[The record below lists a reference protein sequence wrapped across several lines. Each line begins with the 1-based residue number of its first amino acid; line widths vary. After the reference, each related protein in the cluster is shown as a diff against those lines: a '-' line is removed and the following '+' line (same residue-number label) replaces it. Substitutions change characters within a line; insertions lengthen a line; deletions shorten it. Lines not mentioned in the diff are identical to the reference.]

1 MKIIEKIK
9 EKKIISVVRI
19 ADKQKCIDTVSALI
33 DGGIEIVELTL
44 ENSCTYD
51 VINHFA
57 SKENSKV
64 QIAAG
69 GIITTQQ
76 AAIAYNAGAKLIVS
90 PVFQMSL
97 VKFCKGIKVPHISTA
112 TTPNEAYNAWKT
124 HIPLIKIYPT
134 GHLGGVEY
142 IQDILRPMPFLNI
155 IATGAIKVD
164 EIPDYLSTGVVG
176 CAIGRDFYQDTS
188 LYNEITNRAKKAIL
202 LSNKNKS

>member
-1 MKIIEKIK
+1 MGIIEKIK
-9 EKKIISVVRI
+9 EKKVMAVVRI
-19 ADKQKCIDTVSALI
+19 AHKQKCIDTLKALI
-33 DGGIEIVELTL
+33 EGGIEIVELTL

-51 VINHFA
+51 VINYF
-57 SKENSKV
+57 SSDENSNI

-69 GIITTQQ
+69 GIITIQQ
-76 AAIAYNAGAKLIVS
+76 ASLAYNAGAKLIIS

-97 VKFCKGIKVPHISTA
+97 VKFCKGLKLPHISTA
-112 TTPNEAYNAWKT
+112 TTSNEAYNAWKT

-155 IATGAIKVD
+155 IATGAIKID

-176 CAIGRDFYQDTS
+176 CAIGRDFYHNMSSYD
-188 LYNEITNRAKKAIL
+188 EITKRAKKAISL
-202 LSNKNKS
+202 IKQMAS

>member
-1 MKIIEKIK
+1 MGIIEKIK
-9 EKKIISVVRI
+9 EKKVMAVVRI
-19 ADKQKCIDTVSALI
+19 ADKDKCIDTVSALI
-33 DGGIEIVELTL
+33 EGGIEIVELTL

-51 VINHFA
+51 VINHF
-57 SKENSKV
+57 SSDKNLNVKV
-64 QIAAG
+64 AAG

-76 AAIAYNAGAKLIVS
+76 AYIAHNAGAGLIVS

-155 IATGAIKVD
+155 IATGAIKID
-164 EIPDYLSTGVVG
+164 EICQYLSTGVTG
-176 CAIGRDFYQDTS
+176 CAIGRDFYDNTS
-188 LYNEITNRAKKAIL
+188 SFKEITKRAEKAVSLIK
-202 LSNKNKS
+202 SNG

>member
-1 MKIIEKIK
+1 MGIIEKIK
-9 EKKIISVVRI
+9 EKKVMAVVRI
-19 ADKQKCIDTVSALI
+19 ADKDKCIDTVSALI

-51 VINHFA
+51 VINHF
-57 SKENSKV
+57 SSDKNLNVKV
-64 QIAAG
+64 AAG

-76 AAIAYNAGAKLIVS
+76 AYIAHNAGAELIVS

-155 IATGAIKVD
+155 IATGAVKID
-164 EIPDYLSTGVVG
+164 EICEYLSTGVVG
-176 CAIGRDFYQDTS
+176 CAIGRDFYQNAS
-188 LYNEITNRAKKAIL
+188 SFKEITKRAEKAVDLIKQMA
-202 LSNKNKS
+202 N